1 MSRCRGGCRGRG
13 SDRDRGGGGG
23 RRVIEV
29 DIEVRQTTIRGEKKI
44 GRGEARDETRERTG
58 AKGRQR

>member
-1 MSRCRGGCRGRG
+1 MSRCRGGCRRRG
-13 SDRDRGGGGG
+13 SDRDRGGG

-29 DIEVRQTTIRGEKKI
+29 EKKVRQTTIRGEKI
-44 GRGEARDETRERTG
+44 GRGKARDETRERTG